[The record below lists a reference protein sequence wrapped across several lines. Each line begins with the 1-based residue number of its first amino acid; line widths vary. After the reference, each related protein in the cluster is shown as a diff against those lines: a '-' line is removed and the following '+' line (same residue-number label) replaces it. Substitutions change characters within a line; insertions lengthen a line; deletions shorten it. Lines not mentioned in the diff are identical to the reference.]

1 MKKNLSKLPNTAK
14 ICENDAKMKI
24 ERHKKYWRSLDK
36 QYESDLNNI
45 YAKILQRPFLYE
57 MKWYCQNIIVNWVH
71 TISNNINKAKYS
83 QQRVLSDD
91 DEGIK

>member
-1 MKKNLSKLPNTAK
+1 
-14 ICENDAKMKI
+14 MKI

-57 MKWYCQNIIVNWVH
+57 MK
-71 TISNNINKAKYS
+71 
-83 QQRVLSDD
+83 
-91 DEGIK
+91 